1 VLEVGCTE
9 VLPFSDLVFIDIHAQ
24 HGMPHFSEAYA
35 GYQASQSVPKI
46 AIFMGLFFYIAN
58 ASAIG

>member
-1 VLEVGCTE
+1 

-24 HGMPHFSEAYA
+24 RGMPHFSEAYA